1 MITALV
7 FVEVIENVGRLVEA
21 LGVAVTAIAVVV
33 SLGRYAASLATRS
46 EPSPAY
52 ERARQ
57 DVGRGV
63 LLGLEILVAGDII
76 RTVGV
81 TATLTSV
88 VILGAV
94 VLIRTFLT
102 ITIRTEVAPQ
112 HAHSQTSPPD
122 DEVERRV
129 SRT

>member
-1 MITALV
+1 MVTAIV
-7 FVEVIENVGRLVEA
+7 FVEAIENVGRLVEA
-21 LGVAVTAIAVVV
+21 LGVAVTAVTVVV
-33 SLGRYAASLATRS
+33 SLGRYAVGIAARS
-46 EPSPAY
+46 EPSATY

-81 TATLTSV
+81 APTLTSV
-88 VILGAV
+88 AILGAV

-102 ITIRTEVAPQ
+102 VTIRTEV
-112 HAHSQTSPPD
+112 TPD
-122 DEVERRV
+122 HRNRA
-129 SRT
+129 T